1 MSEVII
7 INNGLLFDG
16 TQQKAS
22 VRHIQI
28 ADGII
33 QRISNTPIPNPGGA
47 RMVDAAGK
55 WITPGFIDIHTHY
68 DAEVEVM
75 PELPESLRHGVTTIF
90 MGSCSLSAALGTP
103 EDVTDMFTR
112 VEAIPYDSLL
122 PLMKEKKSWNTLRE
136 YRDHFEQLPL
146 GVNVASYIGY
156 SAVRSH
162 VMGFE
167 ASLTRQ
173 KPTDEQMTEIL
184 RLIQEG
190 IDLGYLG
197 LSINTNFWD
206 KVGGNRYR
214 SHLLPSS
221 YASWG
226 ELFQCIRLVAR
237 NNSSLQCIPNIST
250 KYEVFVY
257 LALSMIRKLRISLVS
272 LMDIRSNRSIYRVL
286 PLLSRMAN
294 TIRGKFRYQ
303 ALPEL
308 FDVWSDGIDLVVFE
322 EFGAGSRALD
332 YEDEVEERK
341 KLINS
346 SKYRKWFKRQWRNPL
361 LPKVFHRN
369 FALATVVDCPD
380 KTLIGKNFA
389 EIAKQKGKSTEDAF
403 LDLVSQYD
411 KSIRWRTEV
420 GNDRLKPLQR
430 IVSSDQVLL
439 GFSDAG
445 AHLRNMAHYNF
456 PLRMLKLVQDSQKA
470 GAPIM
475 SMEKA
480 VWRLTKE
487 LADWHGIQAGHIYEG
502 ARADIVLID
511 PAHLDSSLE
520 QIHEEAMERFKGHR
534 RLVRRNDAT
543 VPMVIVGGSIAFENG
558 EFSAVVGRQRLGQF
572 LQASTSA
579 TAGTKKAIRAEE
591 LPQAVAA

>member
-90 MGSCSLSAALGTP
+90 MGSCSLSAALGSP

-294 TIRGKFRYQ
+294 AIRGKFRYQ

-456 PLRMLKLVQDSQKA
+456 PLRMLKLVQDSHNA

-502 ARADIVLID
+502 ARA
-511 PAHLDSSLE
+511 
-520 QIHEEAMERFKGHR
+520 
-534 RLVRRNDAT
+534 
-543 VPMVIVGGSIAFENG
+543 
-558 EFSAVVGRQRLGQF
+558 
-572 LQASTSA
+572 
-579 TAGTKKAIRAEE
+579 
-591 LPQAVAA
+591 

>member
-7 INNGLLFDG
+7 INKGLLFDG

-28 ADGII
+28 SDGII
-33 QRISNTPIPNPGGA
+33 QRTSNTPIPNPGGA

-294 TIRGKFRYQ
+294 AIRGKFRYQ

-411 KSIRWRTEV
+411 KAIRWRTEV

-456 PLRMLKLVQDSQKA
+456 PLRMLKLVQDSHNA

-558 EFSAVVGRQRLGQF
+558 KFSAVVGRQRLGQF

-579 TAGTKKAIRAEE
+579 TAGTKKAIRAED